1 MVKIVVV
8 AIAVETLV
16 VGTLVETL
24 FVNVNDECCCWC
36 CCRCFFKSTLPSAI
50 SISMSI
56 SIPSSSITGFSLE
69 LLSVTDT
76 GEVVDDNDC
85 LSVFI
90 DATIT
95 GTCASTTITP
105 FDDADDADTDDVE
118 DVVDSGDLGDDVLLS
133 PFNSWLIRLIAEKIC
148 SFGNTE
154 SLIDDETLAEAMGV
168 IVDEAAAAAA
178 AAAASP
184 LAVTNACCNSLDQI
198 DWFNWWYSC
207 W

>member
-1 MVKIVVV
+1 MKI
-8 AIAVETLV
+8 I
-16 VGTLVETL
+16 
-24 FVNVNDECCCWC
+24 
-36 CCRCFFKSTLPSAI
+36 
-50 SISMSI
+50 
-56 SIPSSSITGFSLE
+56 
-69 LLSVTDT
+69 DT

-118 DVVDSGDLGDDVLLS
+118 DVVDSGDL
-133 PFNSWLIRLIAEKIC
+133 
-148 SFGNTE
+148 E

-198 DWFNWWYSC
+198 D
-207 W
+207 